1 MGFLGIGTLST
12 KLVWDSIFTRW
23 WFQIFVVFT
32 PPLFGEDSH
41 FDYTIFSRWVETT
54 NQFSS
59 SLMKQEH
66 LMFRIGQILW
76 KVLVDTFII
85 VSRLSKMVKLSFD
98 LHHSKVVSYRLSFRV
113 VDKKMWLGGTG
124 WGEFLTKVQS
134 NFKEHVSWWNWWH
147 FHPRQYHF
155 LAPFAP
161 LSTSPALSSGVA
173 LIWTLL
179 CAWGS
184 SFAPHLLLDFVT
196 FDVSSV

>member
-1 MGFLGIGTLST
+1 MVSNICCFHPTPIWWRFPFWLQYFFQMGWNHQPVQFQPYETRTLHVSH
-12 KLVWDSIFTRW
+12 
-23 WFQIFVVFT
+23 VF
-32 PPLFGEDSH
+32 
-41 FDYTIFSRWVETT
+41 FSER
-54 NQFSS
+54 N
-59 SLMKQEH
+59 M
-66 LMFRIGQILW
+66 LW
-76 KVLVDTFII
+76 KVLVDTFMI
-85 VSRLSKMVKLSFD
+85 VSRLSKMVKLAFD

-113 VDKKMWLGGTG
+113 VDKTMWIRETG
-124 WGEFLTKVQS
+124 WGGSLTKVQS

-155 LAPFAP
+155 VAPFAP

-184 SFAPHLLLDFVT
+184 SFAPHLLLDLVT